1 MIQDSSGKNILITG
15 GTVFVSRYAAEY
27 YAGKGYHVYVLNR
40 NTHPQPAGVTLIEAD
55 RHHLG
60 DRLRGYHF
68 DAVLDITAYTAE
80 DVSSLLSALGSYDA
94 YILISSSAVYPEYA
108 SQPFTENTKTG
119 ANKFW
124 GNYGIHKI
132 EAEQTLLER
141 KPDAYILRPPY
152 LYGPMNH
159 IYREAFVFDCA
170 LNSRKFYLPQDGEM
184 KLQFFH
190 VNDLCRFMDI
200 VLEKRPG
207 QHIFNVGNQ
216 EPVTILDW
224 VTLCYQ
230 LLGKRAA
237 FVSVPENIEQRNYF
251 SFYNYAYYLDVQE
264 QAKWMPETKPLR
276 DGLQGSLEWYLAHS
290 ESINRKP
297 YIAYI
302 DSQLKSILDIL

>member
-1 MIQDSSGKNILITG
+1 MTQNSFSKNILITG

-27 YAGKGYHVYVLNR
+27 YTEKGYHVYVLNR
-40 NTHPQPAGVTLIEAD
+40 NTRPQPKGVTLIEAD
-55 RHHLG
+55 RQHLD
-60 DRLRGYHF
+60 DRLRDYHF

-80 DVSSLLSALGSYDA
+80 DISSLLSALGSYDA

-108 SQPFTENTKTG
+108 PQPFTENTKTG

-124 GNYGIHKI
+124 GNYGIQKI
-132 EAEQTLLER
+132 EAEQILLER

-200 VLEKRPG
+200 LLEKRPK
-207 QHIFNVGNQ
+207 QHIFNVGNK
-216 EPVTILDW
+216 ETISVLDW

-230 LLGKRAA
+230 LLGKHAA
-237 FVSVPENIEQRNYF
+237 FFHVPENIEQRKYF
-251 SFYNYAYYLDVQE
+251 SFYNYEYYLDIEE
-264 QAKWMPETKPLR
+264 QARWMPETKPLR
-276 DGLQGSLEWYLAHS
+276 DGLQESLEWYLALP
-290 ESINRKP
+290 ESISRKP
-297 YIAYI
+297 YMAYI
-302 DSQLKSILDIL
+302 DNQLKSILNIL